1 MISSIPVS
9 CRVETSTPRQ
19 VPIFSLNEEGAAK
32 PGYYLN
38 GGTLS
43 PRQLAASFGPR
54 KATLRPSSVKGTA
67 VFFSDFG
74 CFGFLD
80 SRLDLLWPFAIT
92 RLLTLFYSGSKTYLN
107 TIWGDFEFCSA
118 KSEKFEIFLQAPQAS
133 FTGIDGINEQN
144 RENSASATPSLR
156 N

>member
-9 CRVETSTPRQ
+9 CRVETSTLRQ

-54 KATLRPSSVKGTA
+54 KATLRREQRQRHSS
-67 VFFSDFG
+67 
-74 CFGFLD
+74 FLFRF
-80 SRLDLLWPFAIT
+80 RLF
-92 RLLTLFYSGSKTYLN
+92 RLFRFPVGSSLAFRHNTLPYVILFRK
-107 TIWGDFEFCSA
+107 
-118 KSEKFEIFLQAPQAS
+118 
-133 FTGIDGINEQN
+133 
-144 RENSASATPSLR
+144 
-156 N
+156 